1 LADQERIGAVKVVVT
16 EADLL
21 AETEDGRF
29 SMMAGAVRKERHV
42 GIDQGRR
49 NFAIVAVDKEMGEMP
64 VVVAAGKYDLELGE
78 RFTAA
83 DVLMRL
89 RDGTDLWQWMQQ
101 TDDRPLPDVDR
112 VLVHV
117 EQMSVRNRHWK
128 QFGIELGQLMQ
139 QSVVDA
145 GTCVVKLSQPHLF
158 RAGGVVECLGEQ
170 IVQELALTVIPTQ
183 RKRLQT
189 QVRGQGTKRTRT
201 TSDDV
206 EPSSESDVDA
216 ADSEDVD
223 YRRKKLMS
231 ASIFKYMIQADSAK
245 EEDMKVSVS
254 ADVRDIWQRA
264 IVQDPKV
271 KLDDLGDALLHAL
284 NDILC
289 GSSRYR
295 QLVPSSV
302 SLHNNRTV
310 VVAVDSHDTFFA
322 VVHSTWN
329 TFELEDL
336 GLELT
341 GLRSMQYNSQQTIND
356 IRQTLLTHLDT
367 ALTDPSGGGV
377 YRPVEVIKMVVK
389 QLKDFMDF
397 TRKHAGALTNST
409 LQALQGICD
418 DAAGSNSTLSRGTD
432 KKLGSVYIRTQRE
445 TGHKFQVL
453 RSTGKLTNA
462 MLACINWM
470 HENAK
475 DFVESRTAFMNEQT
489 KLAFFTHLQTLA
501 KSSQNQLEH
510 LVLSERVRTKLST
523 GEFHAI
529 HHPCKSMLAYLILV
543 GVNVNEQRIKA
554 IAANY
559 RRAPARQA
567 KRAQKQQAA
576 AEPMD
581 VDGEPVPGTSSG
593 SAG

>member
-1 LADQERIGAVKVVVT
+1 MVVT

-29 SMMAGAVRKERHV
+29 SMLASAVRKERHV

-49 NFAIVAVDKEMGEMP
+49 NFAVVAVDKEMGETP

-83 DVLMRL
+83 DVLMKL

-112 VLVHV
+112 VIVHV

-128 QFGIELGQLMQ
+128 QFGIELGRLMQ

-145 GTCVVKLSQPHLF
+145 GRCVVKLSQPHLF

-170 IVQELALTVIPTQ
+170 IVQELALTVMPTQ
-183 RKRLQT
+183 RKRVQT
-189 QVRGQGTKRTRT
+189 QVRGQGSKRSRT
-201 TSDDV
+201 ACDDV

-216 ADSEDVD
+216 ATSEDVD

-231 ASIFKYMIQADSAK
+231 ASIFKYMIEADSAK

-254 ADVRDIWQRA
+254 AYVRDIWQRA

-310 VVAVDSHDTFFA
+310 VVTVDRHETFFA
-322 VVHSTWN
+322 VVHCTWN
-329 TFELEDL
+329 TFEVEDI
-336 GLELT
+336 GLEFT
-341 GLRSMQYNSQQTIND
+341 QLRSRQYNSQQTVSD

-397 TRKHAGALTNST
+397 TRKEAGALTKST
-409 LQALQGICD
+409 TQALQTICD
-418 DAAGSNSTLSRGTD
+418 DAAGSNSTLSRRID

-445 TGHKFQVL
+445 TGHKFQLV

-470 HENAK
+470 HQNAK
-475 DFVESRTAFMNEQT
+475 DFVESRSAFMNERT
-489 KLAFFTHLQTLA
+489 KLAFFLQLQTLA

-510 LVLSERVRTKLST
+510 LVLSERVRTKLAGNDFDTVDDS
-523 GEFHAI
+523 GK
-529 HHPCKSMLAYLILV
+529 CMLAYLILV

-559 RRAPARQA
+559 RTAPARQA
-567 KRAQKQQAA
+567 KRAQKQPAA

-581 VDGEPVPGTSSG
+581 VDGEPVPGSSSG
-593 SAG
+593 RTG